1 MMGDAALQARAISS
15 PFPRIAAHSRIV
27 MLGAGRT
34 VHPNRRKRILRDC
47 TLQWETAD
55 ASASILAASRE
66 PSSRFRRKIWRKDAR
81 RLSAW
86 RKGLLRSCTSSAGQ
100 NGRPRG
106 LSRCRSRKPTD
117 PPALHASPGELRLPL
132 TYSLVSVSPG
142 GGERLLPRCSIGRG
156 SRSSRREITGC
167 ERPRRSGGHS
177 LAGHVADTVAERTGS
192 PPRVVPYSPPS
203 FEGSRL
209 GTGPRP
215 SSAGRRCLSARR
227 SAGGTR
233 ATAVSSPPPLGYPPS
248 PGTRDN
254 VAAGVLHDV
263 LPTGAVGVAD
273 NDF

>member
-15 PFPRIAAHSRIV
+15 PLPRIAAHSRIV

-142 GGERLLPRCSIGRG
+142 GGGGGSSLAAQLDEEVAPLDVRSRAANGRDVRGATLSPVTSPTPSRSVLGRLHGWYRTLRLRSKARGSGRG
-156 SRSSRREITGC
+156 LVLRR
-167 ERPRRSGGHS
+167 R
-177 LAGHVADTVAERTGS
+177 
-192 PPRVVPYSPPS
+192 
-203 FEGSRL
+203 
-209 GTGPRP
+209 
-215 SSAGRRCLSARR
+215 
-227 SAGGTR
+227 
-233 ATAVSSPPPLGYPPS
+233 
-248 PGTRDN
+248 
-254 VAAGVLHDV
+254 VAAACQPGGPLEVR
-263 LPTGAVGVAD
+263 GQRR
-273 NDF
+273 